1 MTPNLKN
8 SQSSHNLEE
17 FQEITFY
24 LSEKASIGL
33 LKLEGG
39 KYRYALVFFDGE
51 GLRLSSP
58 LSAWEALRGLKER
71 LEENYAYSCSP
82 KKAKELLEQLRKEVS
97 SEHR

>member
-39 KYRYALVFFDGE
+39 KYRYALVFF
-51 GLRLSSP
+51 SSP

-82 KKAKELLEQLRKEVS
+82 KKAMELLEQLRKEVS